1 MAMAAQLGCTKLI
14 YIHRLTPLLRLVLH
28 FLDWPS
34 TMSKNIMKMT
44 LTKIERIPN
53 NKTEEE
59 FFFLDL

>member
-14 YIHRLTPLLRLVLH
+14 YIHHLTPLLRLVLH

-34 TMSKNIMKMT
+34 AMSKNIMKMT

>member
-1 MAMAAQLGCTKLI
+1 
-14 YIHRLTPLLRLVLH
+14 
-28 FLDWPS
+28 
-34 TMSKNIMKMT
+34 MSKNIMKMT